1 MVEAGTRT
9 EPTQDHDPG
18 HTPTAHRIL
27 VHTHEQG
34 YLRIHDRTDHA
45 SGHQVHS
52 STSTVDLVDTLRTNA
67 ATPTI
72 HDHTDHALG
81 HQIHSPT
88 GMDDL
93 ADTPRT
99 LAATPTTI
107 TGLGIE
113 LLAHAGTAATR
124 QKGEAMTTLPNRGHN
139 NPPEK
144 TKHTTFQN

>member
-1 MVEAGTRT
+1 MEVDTRAD
-9 EPTQDHDPG
+9 PTHDHDPG
-18 HTPTAHRIL
+18 HTPTAHRTL

-52 STSTVDLVDTLRTNA
+52 PTST
-67 ATPTI
+67 
-72 HDHTDHALG
+72 
-81 HQIHSPT
+81 
-88 GMDDL
+88 DDL

-99 LAATPTTI
+99 KAATPTTI

-113 LLAHAGTAATR
+113 LLAHAGTAVTR
-124 QKGEAMTTLPNRGHN
+124 QKGGAMTTLPNRGHN
-139 NPPEK
+139 NSPEK

>member
-1 MVEAGTRT
+1 MEVDTRAD
-9 EPTQDHDPG
+9 PTHDHDPG
-18 HTPTAHRIL
+18 HTPTAHRTL

-52 STSTVDLVDTLRTNA
+52 STSTVDLADTPRTKA

-72 HDHTDHALG
+72 HDRTDHASG
-81 HQIHSPT
+81 HQVHSPT
-88 GMDDL
+88 STDDL

-99 LAATPTTI
+99 KAATPTTI

-113 LLAHAGTAATR
+113 LLAQAGTAVTR
-124 QKGEAMTTLPNRGHN
+124 QKGGAMTTLPNRGHN
-139 NPPEK
+139 NSPEK